1 MSVPFPLPLLPNT
14 HKTHFTYFWQC
25 CLLVSLKYSLC
36 LSLEWRWFQVAA
48 CALNVMAVH
57 PSAAPGLP
65 GWWHRAKR
73 LSGGQG
79 KGLGWRRWALVS
91 TGARLAAGVVEGT
104 CGALMEW
111 QSGPGLLGQEH
122 GQCWKM
128 PYEST
133 GHRLWPSLPDSRV
146 ALSLQVW
153 VGVIVEDIL

>member
-1 MSVPFPLPLLPNT
+1 MSVPFSLPLLPNT
-14 HKTHFTYFWQC
+14 HKTHFPYFWQC
-25 CLLVSLKYSLC
+25 CHLVLLKYSLC

-79 KGLGWRRWALVS
+79 KGLGWRCWARSAPGQGWQLGWERGLV
-91 TGARLAAGVVEGT
+91 
-104 CGALMEW
+104 
-111 QSGPGLLGQEH
+111 GPPWNGRA

-153 VGVIVEDIL
+153 VGVTVEDIL